1 MKPALLVLEDGTFF
15 PGLAFGHREE
25 AIGEVACDTG
35 LSNYHELLTD
45 PTSKGRLLALTA
57 SHIGNHGICTLDQE
71 SAGVHAEGLIVRNLS
86 RIASN
91 YRSDL
96 SLQEFAEKHQLTGIA
111 QVDTRALMIHVR
123 EHGAQMAA
131 IVPNASE
138 DDVESIV
145 ERLRNHIRYEANS
158 FVEHVSTTQPQRVFF
173 EETNDPYHPRTVSLQ
188 PVDAAWPNDLQQHQ
202 DVVVVDLGVRYSLL
216 EGLDGAGLRITLVP
230 FTTSAE
236 DILAHTPKGVVFSNG
251 PGNPEILVET
261 AAMIR
266 ALVGKVP
273 TFGVGLGAQLL
284 GMANG
289 AETFKQHA
297 GDYAQ
302 NIPVRNSYSGRTDI
316 TTHRHA
322 FGIRFP
328 ATSDALQITH
338 INLNDQSV
346 QGFYHSD
353 HRARGVLH
361 HPETATG
368 RYGTSPLFDAFIQD
382 FG

>member
-1 MKPALLVLEDGTFF
+1 MMPALLVLEDGTFF

-25 AIGEVACDTG
+25 AIGEIACDTG

-45 PTSKGRLLALTA
+45 PTSKGRLIALTS
-57 SHIGNHGICTLDQE
+57 SHIGNHGVCALDQE
-71 SAGVHAEGLIVRNLS
+71 SAGAHAEGLIVRNLS

-96 SLQEFAEKHQLTGIA
+96 TLQEFVKEHQITGITE
-111 QVDTRALMIHVR
+111 VDTRALMIHVR

-138 DDVESIV
+138 TDVESIV
-145 ERLRNHIRYEANS
+145 QRLRNHVRYEANS
-158 FVEHVSTTQPQRVFF
+158 FVEHVSTPHAQRVFF
-173 EETNDPYHPRTVSLQ
+173 EQTNDPYHPHIVSLQ
-188 PVDAAWPNDLQQHQ
+188 PADAPWPTDLQQHQ

-216 EGLDGAGLRITLVP
+216 EGLHSAGLRITLVP
-230 FTTSAE
+230 FNASA
-236 DILAHTPKGVVFSNG
+236 DNILAHNPKGVVFSNG
-251 PGNPEILVET
+251 PGNPEILAET
-261 AAMIR
+261 AEMVR
-266 ALVGKVP
+266 ALLKKVP

-284 GMANG
+284 AMANG
-289 AETFKQHA
+289 GETFKQHA

-328 ATSDALQITH
+328 ATSSALQITH

-346 QGFYHSD
+346 QGFH
-353 HRARGVLH
+353 HTENNARGVLH
-361 HPETATG
+361 HPEVATG
-368 RYGTSPLFDAFIQD
+368 RYGTSPLFDAFAQD
-382 FG
+382 LK